1 MRREVLM
8 PRILFAVFLLA
19 HAAIHASYISPPP
32 AATAG
37 GPAWPFELGRSWL
50 LSPLGLSADMTRI
63 VGIGLV
69 ALLVIGFGIA
79 ALATLGVVPMTL
91 WPGAVV
97 VGAVASTALLV
108 LFFHPW
114 LVAGVGIDLALL
126 WAALVVDW
134 TPASLGG

>member
-1 MRREVLM
+1 M
-8 PRILFAVFLLA
+8 PKILFAVFLLA
-19 HAAIHASYISPPP
+19 HAAIHVSYISPRPP
-32 AATAG
+32 VTAG
-37 GPAWPFELGRSWL
+37 GPTWPFELGRSWL

-63 VGIGLV
+63 VGIGLL

-79 ALATLGVVPMTL
+79 ALATFGMVPMTL

-97 VGAVASTALLV
+97 VGAVTSIVMLV

-114 LVAGVGIDLALL
+114 LVAGVGIDLVLL
-126 WAALVVDW
+126 WAALLADW

>member
-1 MRREVLM
+1 M
-8 PRILFAVFLLA
+8 PKILFAVFLLA
-19 HAAIHASYISPPP
+19 HAAIHVSYISPRPP
-32 AATAG
+32 VTAG
-37 GPAWPFELGRSWL
+37 GPTWPFELGQSWL

-63 VGIGLV
+63 VGIGLL

-79 ALATLGVVPMTL
+79 ALATFGVVPMTL

-97 VGAVASTALLV
+97 VGAVASIAMLV

-114 LVAGVGIDLALL
+114 LVAGVGIDLVLL
-126 WAALVVDW
+126 WAALVADW

>member
-1 MRREVLM
+1 M
-8 PRILFAVFLLA
+8 PKILFAVFLLA

-50 LSPLGLSADMTRI
+50 LSPIGLSADMTRI
-63 VGIGLV
+63 VGIGLL